1 MRANINGEYTGITE
15 GITIKERAIN
25 SLIIHKKSEPI
36 RLTFNYLGSYF

>member
-25 SLIIHKKSEPI
+25 SLIIHKKKAN
-36 RLTFNYLGSYF
+36 LLGSLSII